1 MEAAVGMK
9 RSILLAAVALIVAS
23 MPAQSANETVS
34 SANASPSQPQQP
46 LTANETQHVGDWLVR
61 CFPVKAPAPCDMLY
75 ILAIKKTGQMLLSLR
90 FAYAPADDKNLFQIG
105 VPLGVSFAK
114 GLVISSD
121 AGASS
126 PLPFVHCDRS
136 GCFVESTMDSG
147 SMDTLTSAPGGA
159 KVRFVMI
166 TGQKMALPF
175 PLTGFTQARQSMM
188 ALAKSHVSQS
198 K

>member
-1 MEAAVGMK
+1 MGVRK
-9 RSILLAAVALIVAS
+9 SILAAFAILVAAG
-23 MPAQSANETVS
+23 PQAFAQSNATTS
-34 SANASPSQPQQP
+34 SANADVSQSQQP

-75 ILAIKKTGQMLLSLR
+75 ILAVKKTGQMLLSLR
-90 FAYAPADDKNLFQIG
+90 FAYAPAQDKNLFQIG

-126 PLPFVHCDRS
+126 PLPFVHCDRT
-136 GCFVESTMDSG
+136 GCFVESTMDNA
-147 SMDTLTSAPGGA
+147 SMDTLTAAPGGA
-159 KVRFVMI
+159 KVRFVMVA
-166 TGQKMALPF
+166 GQNLALPF
-175 PLTGFTQARQSMM
+175 PMNGFTQARQSMVQ
-188 ALAKSHVSQS
+188 LAKSHVSG

>member
-1 MEAAVGMK
+1 MGVRKSILAALA
-9 RSILLAAVALIVAS
+9 LLAAAGPQAF
-23 MPAQSANETVS
+23 AQSNATTS
-34 SANASPSQPQQP
+34 SANADVSQPQQP

-75 ILAIKKTGQMLLSLR
+75 ILAVKKTGQMLLSLR
-90 FAYAPADDKNLFQIG
+90 FAYAPAQDKNLFQIG

-126 PLPFVHCDRS
+126 PLPFVHCDRT
-136 GCFVESTMDSG
+136 GCFVESTMDNA
-147 SMDTLTSAPGGA
+147 SMDTLTNAPGGA
-159 KVRFVMI
+159 KVRFVMFG
-166 TGQKMALPF
+166 GQNLAMPF
-175 PLTGFTQARQSMM
+175 PMNGFTQARQSMVQ
-188 ALAKSHVSQS
+188 LARSHVSG

>member
-1 MEAAVGMK
+1 MR
-9 RSILLAAVALIVAS
+9 RSILIAAIGVMAAS
-23 MPAQSANETVS
+23 IPARSANETVS
-34 SANASPSQPQQP
+34 SANAPASQSQQP

-114 GLVISSD
+114 GLVISSN

-136 GCFVESTMDSG
+136 GCFVESSMDSS

-159 KVRFVMI
+159 KVQFVMFN
-166 TGQKMALPF
+166 GQKMALPF
-175 PLTGFTQARQSMM
+175 PMNGFTQARQSMA

>member
-1 MEAAVGMK
+1 VGVRKFILAATA
-9 RSILLAAVALIVAS
+9 LLAAASSQAL
-23 MPAQSANETVS
+23 AQSNATPS
-34 SANASPSQPQQP
+34 SANADVSQPQQP

-75 ILAIKKTGQMLLSLR
+75 ILAVKKTGQMLLSLR
-90 FAYAPADDKNLFQIG
+90 FAYAPAQDKNLFQIG

-126 PLPFVHCDRS
+126 PLPFVHCDRT
-136 GCFVESTMDSG
+136 GCFVESTMDNA
-147 SMDTLTSAPGGA
+147 SMDTLAGAPGGA
-159 KVRFVMI
+159 KVRFVMVA
-166 TGQKMALPF
+166 GQNLALPF
-175 PLTGFTQARQSMM
+175 PMNGFSQARQSMV
-188 ALAKSHVSQS
+188 ALAKSHVSG

>member
-1 MEAAVGMK
+1 MGVRKFILAATM
-9 RSILLAAVALIVAS
+9 LLAAAGSQAL
-23 MPAQSANETVS
+23 AQSNATTS
-34 SANASPSQPQQP
+34 SANGDVSQPQQP

-75 ILAIKKTGQMLLSLR
+75 ILAVKKTGQMLLSLR
-90 FAYAPADDKNLFQIG
+90 FAYAPAQDKNLFQIG

-126 PLPFVHCDRS
+126 PLPFVHCDRT
-136 GCFVESTMDSG
+136 GCFVESTMDNA

-159 KVRFVMI
+159 KVRFVMFG
-166 TGQKMALPF
+166 GQSVAMPF
-175 PLTGFTQARQSMM
+175 PMNGFTQARQSMVG
-188 ALAKSHVSQS
+188 LAKSHVSG